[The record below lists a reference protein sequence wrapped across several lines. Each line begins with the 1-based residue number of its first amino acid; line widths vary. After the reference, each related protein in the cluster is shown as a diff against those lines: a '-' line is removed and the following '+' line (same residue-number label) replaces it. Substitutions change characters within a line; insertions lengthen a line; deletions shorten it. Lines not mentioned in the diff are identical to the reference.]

1 MAAIFPTKSF
11 LPANTR
17 TFNTNITNS
26 LSTLYNQTP
35 THRALFIGQ
44 RPCFRVLSTALSASE
59 SCVLC
64 LQRQCPDTPKAQPLF
79 PNGSPSS
86 AIRQSVALSPR
97 WIGSLGSVKIHS
109 SFLTKAASPTSFRP
123 PMVERPEAFRAT
135 NFATLYYKKE
145 PFALQNVKILL
156 SLQQCRNASNLL
168 KGDDCPVIETIH
180 KHSIRI

>member
-1 MAAIFPTKSF
+1 MRFSSANGHAFASFPRLFRPLKVAFYACNGNALTLQKHSRCS
-11 LPANTR
+11 R
-17 TFNTNITNS
+17 TA
-26 LSTLYNQTP
+26 
-35 THRALFIGQ
+35 H
-44 RPCFRVLSTALSASE
+44 
-59 SCVLC
+59 
-64 LQRQCPDTPKAQPLF
+64 
-79 PNGSPSS
+79 PSS
-86 AIRQSVALSPR
+86 AIRKSVALSPR